1 MKEKLLLFGG
11 TTEARELAESGLP
24 MICCV
29 ATEYGAEVL
38 PDLPSLDVRTGRMNA
53 EEMAELINAEGIT
66 VVADATHPY
75 ARAVTAEIKKACG
88 QSGAEYM
95 RIARARTP
103 LPDDAV
109 VVESCAQAAALLDEW
124 GERALVA
131 TGSKE
136 LDAFTKVRNY
146 RELIFPR
153 VLPSKDVIERCA
165 SLGFGPGQIIAMR
178 GPFSKAMNVEL
189 LRMTGAAVLV
199 TKDGGETGGMPEK
212 IEAARETGARLIVV
226 GRAEDEGRTVREA
239 LLLLRRRLGAAR
251 PPLFPMLVDI
261 EKRKAVIAGG
271 GTVALR
277 RARTLAKCGA
287 DVHIVS
293 PEFADGFDCEGFIL
307 HKKAWESSDGAGAFL
322 IVAATG
328 DRELNRRIGA
338 EAKAA
343 GVPVSV
349 ADAAE
354 ECSFSF
360 PSLVTE
366 GETAVCVSAGALSPK
381 LTRRLADRLREV
393 WPSWVAEE
401 KSGIMEEEESR

>member
-11 TTEARELAESGLP
+11 TTEARETAESGLP

-38 PDLPSLDVRTGRMNA
+38 HEAPGLEVRTGRLDA
-53 EEMAELINAEGIT
+53 AGMAALIREEGIT
-66 VVADATHPY
+66 VAADATHPY
-75 ARAVTAEIKKACG
+75 ARAVTAEIKKACAET
-88 QSGAEYM
+88 GADYM
-95 RIARARTP
+95 RIVRARTP
-103 LPDDAV
+103 LPGNAV
-109 VVESCAQAAALLDEW
+109 VVESCAEAAELLDECD
-124 GERALVA
+124 ERALVA

-136 LDAFTKVRNY
+136 LDVFTKVHGY
-146 RELIFPR
+146 RERIFPR
-153 VLPSKDVIERCA
+153 VLPSKEVIERCA
-165 SLGFGPGQIIAMR
+165 ALGFGPGQIIAMR
-178 GPFSKAMNVEL
+178 GPFSAALNVEL
-189 LRMTGAAVLV
+189 LRMTGASTLV
-199 TKDGGETGGMPEK
+199 TKDGGATGGMPEK

-226 GRAEDEGRTVREA
+226 GRSDEEGLTAREA
-239 LLLLRRRLGAAR
+239 LLVLRRRLGAAR
-251 PPLFPMLVDI
+251 PPLFPMLTDI

-271 GTVALR
+271 GKIALR

-287 DVHIVS
+287 EVHAVAID
-293 PEFADGFDCEGFIL
+293 FAEGFEGEGFIL
-307 HKKAWESSDGAGAFL
+307 HRKKWESSDGAGAFL
-322 IVAATG
+322 IVAATD

-354 ECSFSF
+354 ECSFYF

-366 GETAVCVSAGALSPK
+366 GEAAASISAGALSPK

-393 WPSWVAEE
+393 WPAWVAEE
-401 KSGIMEEEESR
+401 KSKIIEEEGSR

>member
-1 MKEKLLLFGG
+1 MKQKLLLFGG
-11 TTEARELAESGLP
+11 TTEAREIAESGLP

-38 PDLPSLDVRTGRMNA
+38 HEAPGLDVRTGRLDAAGMA
-53 EEMAELINAEGIT
+53 ALMREEEIT

-75 ARAVTAEIKKACG
+75 ARAVTAEIKKACAET
-88 QSGAEYM
+88 GADYM
-95 RIARARTP
+95 RIVRARTP
-103 LPDDAV
+103 LPENAA
-109 VVESCAQAAALLDEW
+109 VVESCAEAARLLDECD
-124 GERALVA
+124 ERALVA

-136 LDAFTKVRNY
+136 LDVFTKVHDY
-146 RELIFPR
+146 RERIFPR

-165 SLGFGPGQIIAMR
+165 ALGFGPGQIIAMR
-178 GPFSKAMNVEL
+178 GPFSAAMNVEL

-199 TKDGGETGGMPEK
+199 TKDGGATGGMPEK
-212 IEAARETGARLIVV
+212 IEAARATGARLIVV
-226 GRAEDEGRTVREA
+226 GRAEEEGLTAREA
-239 LLLLRRRLGAAR
+239 LLALRRRLGASR
-251 PPLFPMLVDI
+251 PPLFPMLTDI

-271 GTVALR
+271 GHIALR

-287 DVHIVS
+287 EVHIVA
-293 PEFADGFDCEGFIL
+293 PEFAEGAEDEGFIL
-307 HKKAWESSDGAGAFL
+307 HRKKWETSDGAGAFL
-322 IVAATG
+322 IVAATD
-328 DRELNRRIGA
+328 DRALNRRIGA

-354 ECSFSF
+354 ECSFCF

-366 GETAVCVSAGALSPK
+366 GEAAASVSAGALSPK

-393 WPSWVAEE
+393 WPAWVAEE
-401 KSGIMEEEESR
+401 KSKIMEEEESK